1 MANKNGNTH
10 INIVSLGNIR
20 ILLDFI
26 YGLLVPFRMKNCISA
41 GKCHTPVNH
50 SQTDDCPLL

>member
-1 MANKNGNTH
+1 MARKNGKTNV
-10 INIVSLGNIR
+10 NIVSLRNIH

-26 YGLLVPFRMKNCISA
+26 YVLLVPFRMKNCISA
-41 GKCHTPVNH
+41 GKCHTLVNH